1 MWQLLLPVAN
11 TLIDRLI
18 PDTAEAAKAKLEMEK
33 DLIKAAN
40 EVNLEQIKTNQIEAA
55 NPNIWASGWRPGI
68 GWTCAAGFFWA
79 FVGQPLALWALAL
92 SGSTIELP
100 QLDTSPLLEM
110 TFAMLGLAG
119 LRTYEKGKGLA
130 K

>member
-18 PDTAEAAKAKLEMEK
+18 PDKAEAAKAKLEMEK

-40 EVNLEQIKTNQIEAA
+40 EVNLEQIKTNQMEASHRSVWVA
-55 NPNIWASGWRPGI
+55 GWRPAI
-68 GWTCAAGFFWA
+68 GWACAAGFSWA
-79 FVGQPLALWALAL
+79 FLGQPIAEYTVVLL
-92 SGSTIELP
+92 GSDIPLP
-100 QLDTSPLLEM
+100 DLDTAPLLEM

-119 LRTYEKGKGLA
+119 LRTYEKGRGLT